1 MLAYALR
8 RLVQF
13 IPTVLAVSLV
23 MFVLL
28 NVLPGDAAL
37 MMADKGRVLDE
48 THMEKLKSQWGLDKP
63 LHIRYLIYVRDLA
76 KGDLGISFLR
86 GEKVTRVLAQR
97 IWPTFKLAIA
107 ALLIAVCLGI
117 PLGFISALRQN
128 TWLDT
133 GSMVGAVSG
142 VSVPQFWLGLVLML
156 LFSVKLNW
164 LPTFGYGSGSL
175 SHLILPAFTLGVGY
189 MALLARTTRAAV
201 LEVLSADYVRTA
213 RAKGLSELWINRK
226 HVFRNTLVLIL
237 TTAGLQFGSL
247 VGQTVVVEKLF
258 AWPGIG
264 SLLVDSIFQRDV
276 AVTQGCI
283 LLIIIVFLMV
293 NLVVDLLYGVIDPRI
308 QYA

>member
-1 MLAYALR
+1 
-8 RLVQF
+8 
-13 IPTVLAVSLV
+13 